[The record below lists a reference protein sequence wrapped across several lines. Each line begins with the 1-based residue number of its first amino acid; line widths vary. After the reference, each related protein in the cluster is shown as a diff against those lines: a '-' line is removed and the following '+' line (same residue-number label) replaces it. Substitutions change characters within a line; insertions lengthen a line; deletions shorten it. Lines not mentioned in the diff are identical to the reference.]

1 MDEDQNPK
9 NEGLTP
15 QTAGC
20 VPLEELVKELP
31 EEMKAQVYDFASYLF
46 ERRLREEDRKW
57 SVFSLGEAVRELEE
71 EPLYTEADLKERWR

>member
-1 MDEDQNPK
+1 MEVPRM
-9 NEGLTP
+9 
-15 QTAGC
+15 AIH

-57 SVFSLGEAVRELEE
+57 SAFSLGEAMRGLED
-71 EPLYTEADLKERWR
+71 EPLYTEADLKER

>member
-1 MDEDQNPK
+1 MEVPRM
-9 NEGLTP
+9 TVH
-15 QTAGC
+15 